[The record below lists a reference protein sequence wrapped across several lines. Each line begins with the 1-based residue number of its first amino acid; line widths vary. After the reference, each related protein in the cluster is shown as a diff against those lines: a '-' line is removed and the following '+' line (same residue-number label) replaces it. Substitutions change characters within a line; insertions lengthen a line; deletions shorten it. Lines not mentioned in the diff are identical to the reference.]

1 MITKSDIKIKVE
13 QCIDS
18 EDWVW
23 SLLDDHNGVRM
34 DGYESSEQE
43 AWAKARQAR
52 QEEIDYINSPPEH
65 TLPANHERKLNDG

>member
-23 SLLDDHNGVRM
+23 SLLDEYNGVRS
-34 DGYESSEQE
+34 DGYSATE
-43 AWAKARQAR
+43 AEALEAARKARD
-52 QEEIDYINSPPEH
+52 EEIEY
-65 TLPANHERKLNDG
+65 LNGR